1 MIDEWLARRPAAG
14 ERLQVGAKEL
24 AKLLG
29 HLVFGSQVVPGG
41 RKYMQAMLSSFAK
54 STCSPVTPPLVTAR
68 ERALL

>member
-29 HLVFGSQVVPGG
+29 HLGLWESGGAGRQEVHAGDAVVLC
-41 RKYMQAMLSSFAK
+41 KEHVQSSHA
-54 STCSPVTPPLVTAR
+54 SAPAR
-68 ERALL
+68 